1 MFRSSSVGN
10 ILKAGLSD
18 TRGVTAVE
26 FGLLAVPFFGLVTAI
41 LQTSLVF
48 ISSQVLESAVIDASR
63 NVRIGEA
70 QKLDEAA
77 FKKRI
82 CDGLYGLFGD
92 CKSMHLR
99 VDTIA
104 SFSNTTPSIPVDV
117 TCPNECKWTTPET
130 WSPGA
135 TSSVVMVQAYF
146 RYPVP
151 IPLGPL
157 SIANLA
163 DGSRLIGST
172 FVFMNEPF

>member
-1 MFRSSSVGN
+1 MFQHNSTSRTLV
-10 ILKAGLSD
+10 AGIRD
-18 TRGVTAVE
+18 TRGATAVE
-26 FGLLAVPFFGLVTAI
+26 FALLAFPFFGLIAAI

-48 ISSQVLESAVIDASR
+48 ISSQVLESSVIDAAR
-63 NVRIGEA
+63 YVRIGDA
-70 QKLDEAA
+70 QNKDANA

-92 CKSMHLR
+92 CQGMHLR
-99 VDTIA
+99 VDTINGFKNIA
-104 SFSNTTPSIPVDV
+104 PSIPVDA
-117 TCPNECKWTTPET
+117 TCTNNCQWTMPQT
-130 WSPGA
+130 WVPGG
-135 TSSVVMVQAYF
+135 TSGVVMVQAYF